1 MAEPVSRQAWTRLVT
16 LLNVYVRD
24 GAKSFSNAGPLWN
37 REQWTTES
45 CGLNISTDWSF
56 PHRISRAMVKSMF
69 EWSKDA
75 DDLYRSFCAA
85 MVWVSERESRMQSR
99 IKPVA
104 QREDINI
111 GEIMVRFKE
120 TPTFDFYYSSELAE
134 LGPVVGSSLMNLLI
148 RDEPRAAVID
158 AYVID
163 WMWEYGQINESWQLD
178 LDAFTPEQFERYS
191 AWCTLVL
198 NQFRNSGHL
207 PDHCDDLAFVGYL
220 MSIDRMQSLI
230 SHRFADWAKK
240 IN

>member
-1 MAEPVSRQAWTRLVT
+1 
-16 LLNVYVRD
+16 
-24 GAKSFSNAGPLWN
+24 
-37 REQWTTES
+37 
-45 CGLNISTDWSF
+45 
-56 PHRISRAMVKSMF
+56 
-69 EWSKDA
+69 
-75 DDLYRSFCAA
+75 
-85 MVWVSERESRMQSR
+85 
-99 IKPVA
+99 
-104 QREDINI
+104 
-111 GEIMVRFKE
+111 
-120 TPTFDFYYSSELAE
+120 
-134 LGPVVGSSLMNLLI
+134 MNLLI

-191 AWCTLVL
+191 SWCTLVL

>member
-1 MAEPVSRQAWTRLVT
+1 
-16 LLNVYVRD
+16 
-24 GAKSFSNAGPLWN
+24 
-37 REQWTTES
+37 
-45 CGLNISTDWSF
+45 
-56 PHRISRAMVKSMF
+56 MV
-69 EWSKDA
+69 
-75 DDLYRSFCAA
+75 
-85 MVWVSERESRMQSR
+85 Q
-99 IKPVA
+99 
-104 QREDINI
+104 
-111 GEIMVRFKE
+111 FKE
-120 TPTFDFYYSSELAE
+120 TPTFDFYYASQLAE

-178 LDAFTPEQFERYS
+178 LDTFTPEQYERYS

-198 NQFRNSGHL
+198 NQFRKSGHL

>member
-37 REQWTTES
+37 REQWTTER

-111 GEIMVRFKE
+111 GEIMVQFKE
-120 TPTFDFYYSSELAE
+120 TPTFDFYYSSQLAE

-191 AWCTLVL
+191 SWCTLVL